1 MEILFIAFV
10 ALIFFVSFAM
20 GSKQPG
26 RARRN
31 LRQSDFRTYFVS
43 LPQETQ
49 LNFIDNLD
57 ELQRMQFE
65 HMIEDEHFRYD
76 ERMINEFNEWTQ
88 QEEERVIAPY
98 EYFQDANHTYE
109 SSYNDG
115 VYSNY
120 SEDSS
125 TDYGSS
131 NDSWSS
137 SDSSSYSDSSSVSSS
152 D

>member
-76 ERMINEFNEWTQ
+76 ENMVNEFNEWTQ
-88 QEEERVIAPY
+88 QEEHKSIAPY
-98 EYFQDANHTYE
+98 EHFESNNYE
-109 SSYNDG
+109 YNESYNDG
-115 VYSNY
+115 DYSNY
-120 SEDSS
+120 SDNSS
-125 TDYGSS
+125 TDYGNSS
-131 NDSWSS
+131 DSWSS